1 MSSRHVFRTFAVVV
15 FVSGSLL
22 AQAPEPKQVLVYG
35 QKIEYLEAGTGPT
48 VILLHGLGGNKEN
61 WRFTI
66 PALAARFHVVAPD
79 QLGFGASDKPMI
91 DYRPATLTDF
101 LDEFMR
107 KLSIPKATI
116 VGNSLG
122 GWVAADFAIRY
133 PAEAERIVL
142 LDAAG
147 YFVRDVKRD
156 DVTFLH
162 PATLEEAR
170 IAVRKIF
177 TKKELTSEAF
187 ARGFFAARLRAGDGY
202 TIDRFVDSMVRGED
216 RLNDRL
222 VSIHIPTLV
231 LWGRDDA
238 LLPVSIAETMA
249 KQIPGARLVALDG
262 CGHAPQFE
270 CADAFNQALLTFLT
284 AP

>member
-1 MSSRHVFRTFAVVV
+1 MGSRHIFRSLAVVV
-15 FVSGSLL
+15 FFSGSLL
-22 AQAPEPKQVLVYG
+22 AQAPETKQVQVFG
-35 QKIEYLEAGTGPT
+35 QKIEYIEAGTGPT

-66 PALAARFHVVAPD
+66 PALAAKFHVIVPD

-91 DYRPATLTDF
+91 DYRPATLSDF
-101 LDEFMR
+101 LEEFMR

-133 PAEAERIVL
+133 PGEVERLVL

-147 YFVRDVKRD
+147 YFVRDVRRD
-156 DVTFLH
+156 EVTFLNA
-162 PATLEEAR
+162 ATLEEAR
-170 IAVRKIF
+170 IAVKKIF

-187 ARGFFAARLRAGDGY
+187 ARVFFAARLRAGDGY
-202 TIDRFVDSMVRGED
+202 TIDRFVDSMLRGED

-222 VSIHIPTLV
+222 VTIHTPTLV
-231 LWGRDDA
+231 VWGRDDA
-238 LLPVSIAETMA
+238 LIPVSIGETMA
-249 KQIPGARLVALDG
+249 KQIPGAKLVVLDG
-262 CGHAPQFE
+262 CGHAPPFE
-270 CADAFNQALLTFLT
+270 CADAFHQALLAYLT